1 MKTILVIDDDR
12 DFRTLL
18 ARVLGAAG
26 YTVAT
31 AADGQEGLNQFATLL
46 PDLVLTDLCMPV
58 KEGIEVITEL
68 HSTHP
73 QTKIIAMSSGGQG
86 GHTVYLKLAKKLGAT
101 RQLEKPFS
109 IQDLLI
115 TVQEVLEC
123 KPDATHDGLTR

>member
-1 MKTILVIDDDR
+1 MKTILIIDDDK
-12 DFRTLL
+12 DLRTLL
-18 ARVLGAAG
+18 AKALSASG
-26 YTVAT
+26 YAVAT
-31 AADGQEGLNQFATLL
+31 AEDGQQGLTQFAALL

-68 HSTHP
+68 HRTHP
-73 QTKIIAMSSGGQG
+73 QTKIIAMSSGGRS
-86 GHTVYLKLAKKLGAT
+86 GHSVYLKLAQKLGAT

-115 TVQEVLEC
+115 SVKEELED